1 MKRLAFLLSTLLL
14 LSACGAQSVWTP
26 DEAVER
32 AAYRHDSPPSLT
44 IYTVV
49 NNGSGSGAHSGLMIN
64 GSQRV
69 LFDPAGTFS
78 VNVVPERN
86 DVHYGITERIR
97 EFYELFH
104 ARETFHVIAQEVQ
117 VSPEV
122 AELAIRKVENY
133 GAVSKAMCTIAV
145 TDVLQGLAGF
155 EHVRR
160 KWTPN
165 TLTEDIASMEGVV
178 TRTIYDDDGDDKSIV
193 LQEFQAAMA
202 RSLAQ
207 QEE

>member
-145 TDVLQGLAGF
+145 TDVLQGLPGF
-155 EHVRR
+155 
-160 KWTPN
+160 
-165 TLTEDIASMEGVV
+165 
-178 TRTIYDDDGDDKSIV
+178 
-193 LQEFQAAMA
+193 
-202 RSLAQ
+202 
-207 QEE
+207 